1 MPKTKH
7 IEIDF
12 GKVSKRMK
20 ELNFKSEREFA
31 TSLGRN
37 NSTVATWRK
46 TGFIPDYVFPLFC
59 QVLQCEESDLLP
71 IPPEAEQ
78 TQIDT
83 HVIAEL
89 GEIKG
94 DLATIKLNLQNLFE
108 LVEEVKESISPDLLT
123 DKEKAVIILKQMMG
137 DSGRVDERDYVD
149 KCNSMGID
157 NHSRKFAIEKTDSH
171 VQSLGYGSTSKR
183 VIFRSVKGVR

>member
-1 MPKTKH
+1 MGVKQSYKTL
-7 IEIDF
+7 DF
-12 GKVSKRMK
+12 NKVCARIAEERMT
-20 ELNFKSEREFA
+20 EREF
-31 TSLGRN
+31 SRQIGRSN
-37 NSTVATWRK
+37 GTFCGWKKSSQV
-46 TGFIPDYVFPLFC
+46 PEYVVPLFC
-59 QVLQCEESDLLP
+59 TVLQCEESDLLP
-71 IPPEAEQ
+71 TPPEAEQ